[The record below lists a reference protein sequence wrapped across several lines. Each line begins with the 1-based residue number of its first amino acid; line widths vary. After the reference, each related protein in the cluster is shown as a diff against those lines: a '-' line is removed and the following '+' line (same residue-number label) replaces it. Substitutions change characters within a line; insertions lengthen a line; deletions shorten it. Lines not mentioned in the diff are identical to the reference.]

1 LDGRKSVAK
10 DFSKRCEQILCEAV
24 KWAPGLT
31 NSHLLEFI
39 RSTDSIADNSLRLT
53 INTVLSCT
61 EKEMLNALFTGNTG
75 ASTATLA
82 AMHNSDAISIGS
94 SMAGNFGFYPLIN
107 VIKEPTLWSAMALW
121 IFPLICQH

>member
-1 LDGRKSVAK
+1 MEGRKSVAK

-61 EKEMLNALFTGNTG
+61 EKEMLNALFTGSGNTG

-82 AMHNSDAISIGS
+82 ATHNSDAISIGS
-94 SMAGNFGFYPLIN
+94 TIAGNVSLFIYL
-107 VIKEPTLWSAMALW
+107 K
-121 IFPLICQH
+121 

>member
-1 LDGRKSVAK
+1 MDGRKSVAK

-39 RSTDSIADNSLRLT
+39 RSIDSIADNSLRLT

-61 EKEMLNALFTGNTG
+61 ERELLNSLFATSGGGGSSAMLAPPP
-75 ASTATLA
+75 A
-82 AMHNSDAISIGS
+82 HNSDAISTASG
-94 SMAGNFGFYPLIN
+94 SMAGLELLILIKFLKINF
-107 VIKEPTLWSAMALW
+107 
-121 IFPLICQH
+121 